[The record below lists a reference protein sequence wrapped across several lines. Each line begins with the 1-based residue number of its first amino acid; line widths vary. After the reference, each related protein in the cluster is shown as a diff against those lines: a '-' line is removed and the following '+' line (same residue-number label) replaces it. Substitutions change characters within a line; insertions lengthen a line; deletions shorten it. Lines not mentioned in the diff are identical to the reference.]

1 MTKIALILT
10 EDREKGTKEVVELLG
25 INPVNLKNVIL
36 KPNFNTAD
44 TPPGSTAIENLQGL
58 IPTLKDMGALSIT
71 LAERSG
77 PVNTREC
84 MEEKGIFKLAEEL
97 DFSIVNLAE
106 VPVEEYVHLKPKNSH
121 WENGFLFAKL
131 YHEAECIVETCC
143 LKTHRS
149 KAHFT
154 LSIKNAVGMVP
165 RRELD
170 GHGYMREMHN
180 SPHIAKMIAEINS
193 VFNPDLIVLDGVT
206 AFVDGGPATGTRIE
220 ANIIL
225 AGTDRVAI
233 DAVGIAILRI
243 LGTNPHVSKG
253 SIIELEQ
260 IARAVELGIGISSL
274 KEIEILTKTD
284 EAEELATKIILELNK

>member
-10 EDREKGTKEVVELLG
+10 EDREKGTKEAIELLG

-44 TPPGSTAIENLQGL
+44 TPPGSTALETLQGL

-84 MEEKGIFKLAEEL
+84 MEEKGIFRLANEL

-106 VPVEEYVHLKPKNSH
+106 IPVEEYVHLKPENSH
-121 WENGFLFAKL
+121 WENGFLFAKI
-131 YHEAECIVETCC
+131 YYEAEFIVETCC

-149 KAHFT
+149 KARFT

-170 GHGYMREMHN
+170 GHGYMKEMHN

-193 VFNPDLIVLDGVT
+193 VFNPGLIVLDGVT

-220 ANIIL
+220 ANVIL
-225 AGTDRVAI
+225 AGTDRIAI
-233 DAVGIAILRI
+233 DAIGVAILRI
-243 LGTNPHVSKG
+243 LGTNPKVSEGK
-253 SIIELEQ
+253 IIELEQ
-260 IARAVELGIGISSL
+260 IARAVELGLGVSSFE
-274 KEIEILTKTD
+274 EIEILTNTD
-284 EAEELATKIILELNK
+284 EAAEFAEKIIQELNR

>member
-1 MTKIALILT
+1 MVKIALIVT
-10 EDREKGTKEVVELLG
+10 EDRKEGTKEAIELLA

-44 TPPGSTAIENLQGL
+44 TPPGSTAIETLQGL
-58 IPTLKDMGALSIT
+58 IPALREMGALSIT

-84 MEEKGIFKLAEEL
+84 MEKKGIFKLAEEL

-106 VPVEEYVHLKPKNSH
+106 VPVEEYIHLKPKNSH
-121 WENGFLFAKL
+121 WKNGFLFAKI

-193 VFNPDLIVLDGVT
+193 VFNPSLIVLDGVT
-206 AFVDGGPATGTRIE
+206 TFVDGGPAEGTRVE
-220 ANIIL
+220 AKVIL
-225 AGTDRVAI
+225 AGTDRIAI
-233 DAVGIAILRI
+233 DAVGVAILRI
-243 LGTNPHVSKG
+243 LGTTPEVSKG
-253 SIIELEQ
+253 SIIKLEQ
-260 IARAVELGIGISSL
+260 IARAVELGLGISSL
-274 KEIEILTKTD
+274 EKIDILTKTA
-284 EAEELATKIILELNK
+284 EAEELAIKIILELNK